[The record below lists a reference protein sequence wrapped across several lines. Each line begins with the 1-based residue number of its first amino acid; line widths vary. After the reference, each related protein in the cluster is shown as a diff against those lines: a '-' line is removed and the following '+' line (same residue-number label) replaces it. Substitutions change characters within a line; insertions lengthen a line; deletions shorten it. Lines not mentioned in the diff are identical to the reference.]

1 MNINQAIPYLI
12 LVAVTKGVYSNI
24 FSDFGTVQ
32 YQISQYSPPLLT
44 VLAII
49 NTKNNGKS
57 NKQMSTEL
65 VSPVSPKVELDL
77 QEVEEEDKTTNDIE
91 QEIECPRC
99 HDIMTLSSDFDKLLY
114 VCQECDLLLM
124 MK

>member
-1 MNINQAIPYLI
+1 
-12 LVAVTKGVYSNI
+12 
-24 FSDFGTVQ
+24 
-32 YQISQYSPPLLT
+32 
-44 VLAII
+44 
-49 NTKNNGKS
+49 
-57 NKQMSTEL
+57 MSTEL
-65 VSPVSPKVELDL
+65 VSPEVELDV
-77 QEVEEEDKTTNDIE
+77 QEVEEEDKTTKDIE